1 MARGNQRATAQP
13 AAKPEK
19 KTSKGGE
26 PNLLQGIFVRSFPE
40 IFRRAGHTFT
50 REGHGLLLRD
60 LTEAQLAAIVAEPM
74 LRIERA
80 EFPATEADDELLQ
93 RQAGDE
99 DSPPPPPDGIGSG
112 VKDPANSGGNPPPQ
126 E

>member
-93 RQAGDE
+93 RQVDE
-99 DSPPPPPDGIGSG
+99 PDPPPPPAGSESG
-112 VKDPANSGGNPPPQ
+112 ANDPANSGGNPPPQ
-126 E
+126 A